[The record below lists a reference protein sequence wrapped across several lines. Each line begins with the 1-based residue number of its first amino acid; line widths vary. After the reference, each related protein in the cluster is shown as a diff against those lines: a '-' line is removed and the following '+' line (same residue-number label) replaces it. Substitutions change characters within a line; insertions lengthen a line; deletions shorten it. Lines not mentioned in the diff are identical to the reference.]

1 MANKRHDKGS
11 VTKMQQ
17 AQASPKVSPRWLA
30 RSVAKGWNNGKIDEY
45 WRIRVARLP
54 RTGRSRIH
62 RKIVRVEE

>member
-1 MANKRHDKGS
+1 MANKRHDKGCE
-11 VTKMQQ
+11 TRKNQ
-17 AQASPKVSPRWLA
+17 AAASPKVSPRWLA
-30 RSVAKGWNNGKIDEY
+30 RSVAKGWNGGKLDEH